1 MSKILPYILIVA
13 VVAGLARLFLPW
25 WSGIVVAGAVGLSV
39 NFKQKRHA
47 FLSGLC
53 GMILLWL
60 GYLLWIE
67 ARSQFILSPQIA
79 AIFSFPAGTVGSW
92 LLTTLVAGISGGLGA
107 LTGNLLRRIFI
118 KPKRDY
124 FY

>member
-53 GMILLWL
+53 GMIL
-60 GYLLWIE
+60 
-67 ARSQFILSPQIA
+67 RSQFILSPQIA